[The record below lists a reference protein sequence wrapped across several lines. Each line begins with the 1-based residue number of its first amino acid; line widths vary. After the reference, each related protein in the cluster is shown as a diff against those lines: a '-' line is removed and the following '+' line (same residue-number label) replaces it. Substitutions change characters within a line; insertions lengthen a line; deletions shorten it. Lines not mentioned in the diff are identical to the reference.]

1 MFLAKLLLACPG
13 NWIIAYHCNVGF
25 WFYLSIYSYII
36 SKTESSSK
44 YKSDVMMKNYIYS
57 IFVHWIILMSIFV
70 RWNSFQT
77 MYKLEI
83 VRWSTVHKSW
93 GHNIYILHRRLM
105 IVLYA
110 NIVNGKWE
118 GNNFHLPDTV
128 LVESQKQDSCLLH
141 NLNIFSCV

>member
-25 WFYLSIYSYII
+25 WFYLSIYNNII
-36 SKTESSSK
+36 SKTEF
-44 YKSDVMMKNYIYS
+44 
-57 IFVHWIILMSIFV
+57 FVHWIILMSIFV

>member
-1 MFLAKLLLACPG
+1 MFLAILLRACPG
-13 NWIIAYHCNVGF
+13 NWIIAYHYNVEF
-25 WFYLSIYSYII
+25 WFYLSVYNNIF
-36 SKTESSSK
+36 SK
-44 YKSDVMMKNYIYS
+44 NRLIL
-57 IFVHWIILMSIFV
+57 IHRIILMRSFV
-70 RWNSFQT
+70 RRNSFQT

-83 VRWSTVHKSW
+83 VHCSTVHKSW
-93 GHNIYILHRRLM
+93 GHNIYILHRWLM

-128 LVESQKQDSCLLH
+128 LAESQKQDSCLLH

>member
-25 WFYLSIYSYII
+25 WFYLSIYNDII
-36 SKTESSSK
+36 YKTESPSK
-44 YKSDVMMKNYIYS
+44 YNS
-57 IFVHWIILMSIFV
+57 IDLHWIILMSIFV

-83 VRWSTVHKSW
+83 VRWSIVHKSW